1 MVNAVAARRRKACR
15 AILIELVES
24 VNPSNLLKL
33 RTKAFDLSPE
43 LPLELGVLRLIR
55 RKMLLSL

>member
-1 MVNAVAARRRKACR
+1 VMVNAVAARRACR

-33 RTKAFDLSPE
+33 GTKAFDLSPE
-43 LPLELGVLRLIR
+43 LHLELGVLRLIR